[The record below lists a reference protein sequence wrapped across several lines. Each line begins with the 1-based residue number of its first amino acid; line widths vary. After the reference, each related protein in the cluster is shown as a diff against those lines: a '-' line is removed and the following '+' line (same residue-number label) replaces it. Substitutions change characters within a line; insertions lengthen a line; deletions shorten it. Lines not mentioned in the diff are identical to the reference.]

1 MNDSPTERKECSS
14 AFIVYSIAILGAFLI
29 VAGLVWAMVHYTA
42 PPPLGTDRAAERKKF
57 LLEMRAADTE
67 ALNSYAW
74 LDKNKGIVRLPIE
87 EAMKLVEAAWKNPPS
102 ARSNLISR
110 VEKATAVPPPVSY
123 E

>member
-1 MNDSPTERKECSS
+1 MNDSTTGRKECSS
-14 AFIVYSIAILGAFLI
+14 AFIGYSIAILGAFLI

-42 PPPLGTDRAAERKKF
+42 PPPLGADRAAERKKF
-57 LLEMRAADTE
+57 LAEMRAADAE
-67 ALNSYAW
+67 ALNSYGW
-74 LDKNKGIVRLPIE
+74 LDKSKGIVRLPIE
-87 EAMKLVEAAWKNPPS
+87 QAMKLVESKWQNPPA